1 MRDSIDRMAMLRSR
15 IAVLERQ
22 RPAMADRQQATN
34 PDGGTDMLAFGH
46 AAIDAALSG
55 GLARGRLHELFA
67 ASEGDSGAAA
77 GFAAMLAT
85 LAVRGGPSL
94 PHASPPHASSFH
106 ASSGQAG
113 TVIWLRERLA
123 EVRGGCLHA
132 PGLAEL
138 GLDPGRVILGVL
150 DDPLALLRVASDVVR
165 CGQVSV
171 VVIELWR
178 QPRLLDLTASRRLAV
193 AAEQSGVTAL
203 MLRAEAEPTASA
215 AQTRW
220 SIASAAAVPLEADAP
235 GFPTLDLELLRQ
247 RGGPSGLAWRVEWDR
262 DQGQFC
268 EPTLSRAVV
277 PLSQRGPLVPRARRA

>member
-22 RPAMADRQQATN
+22 RPIMADRQQVAS
-34 PDGGTDMLAFGH
+34 PDGTSDMLAFGH

-67 ASEGDSGAAA
+67 ASEEDSGAAA
-77 GFAAMLAT
+77 GFAAMLAA
-85 LAVRGGPSL
+85 LAVRGGASL
-94 PHASPPHASSFH
+94 SPASS
-106 ASSGQAG
+106 SRVSPGQAG

-150 DDPLALLRVASDVVR
+150 DDPLALLRVANDVVR
-165 CGQVSV
+165 CGQVNV